1 MRGQWGKQRGDI
13 EVATKY
19 QAKSQGEPSGPAQYK
34 HVFLRDKV
42 LLALYKFCFQQ
53 FDKEERF
60 RYIQQDHP

>member
-1 MRGQWGKQRGDI
+1 MESSGQYADNEANI

-53 FDKEERF
+53 LDKKERTF
-60 RYIQQDHP
+60 